1 MSPLARRIA
10 PAAGLLLSLGVVAAL
25 GGVRTRP
32 VESLAAL
39 GVAFGFYAW
48 AAARGGHTVREVV
61 VVAVLAR
68 CVLFSLPASDDV
80 ARYVW
85 EGRAVL
91 SGIDPYR
98 VAPDASTG
106 VNHPGIGAIYPPV
119 ALAAEALGALLGA
132 GEVGQKAVFVVL
144 DLAVVVLLL
153 DLRGVGPRALL
164 YAWNPLVLVA
174 FAHEGHN
181 DSAMLFL
188 ATLAWWLSDRGH
200 RVATGL
206 ALGGACLA
214 KLPAFILL
222 PAFARRLRGRGFAA
236 VGLFVAAVLVAISGS
251 VVAWSVN
258 LRQFGDM
265 RFNGSLCPALEIH
278 LPPGAARWV
287 LGACVLAVAAL
298 FAARR
303 PLPDAAAVGMAA
315 LLAASPT
322 VHPWYVTWLLPFA
335 AAAPRP
341 WILVWSVTAL
351 LGYLPWEAARQGEG
365 WVEWSWV
372 PWATYSPVLAAVL
385 WQAFSWRRSG
395 ASITSTALKGA
406 TT

>member
-1 MSPLARRIA
+1 MSPLARRGA
-10 PAAGLLLSLGVVAAL
+10 PAAGLLLSLGVVTAL

-32 VESLAAL
+32 VESLVAL
-39 GVAFGFYAW
+39 GVAFAFYAW
-48 AAARGGHTVREVV
+48 AAARGTHSTREVV
-61 VVAVLAR
+61 VVALLAR

-91 SGIDPYR
+91 SGTDPYR
-98 VAPDASTG
+98 IAPDASTG
-106 VNHPGIGAIYPPV
+106 VNHPGIGAIYPPI

-132 GEVGQKAVFVVL
+132 GEVGQKAVFVAL

-153 DLRGVGPRALL
+153 DLRGVGARALL

-188 ATLAWWLSDRGH
+188 MTLAWWLSERGQ
-200 RVATGL
+200 RAAAGL
-206 ALGGACLA
+206 ALGGAFLA
-214 KLPAFILL
+214 KIPAVVLL

-236 VGLFVAAVLVAISGS
+236 VSFCVAAVLFAISGS
-251 VVAWSVN
+251 VVAWSAN
-258 LRQFGDM
+258 LRQFGEM
-265 RFNGSLCPALEIH
+265 RFNGSLCPALETY
-278 LPPGAARWV
+278 LGPSSARWV
-287 LGACVLAVAAL
+287 LGAGVLAVAAL

-303 PLPDAAAVGMAA
+303 PLPYAAVVGMAA

-351 LGYLPWEAARQGEG
+351 LGYLPWEAARQGAG

-372 PWATYSPVLAAVL
+372 PWATYLPVLAAML
-385 WQAFSWRRSG
+385 WQVLLRRPADTPIDSPAFEG
-395 ASITSTALKGA
+395 ART
-406 TT
+406 